1 MFKDLAEFL
10 KSLKGLRWYTI
21 VFIFLSFVLYSFN
34 HEIVRLID
42 LEWSDKDIVVESLK
56 NDILIE
62 DSLYG
67 LLDKTNSDRAYIFR
81 FHNGV
86 QYYNGSHKSKMSC
99 DYEVVR
105 KGISREAE
113 RLQDLPTGLYSRWLS
128 AVLRG
133 EMYVVD
139 VNTMTNL
146 RVKHSLL
153 EQGIE
158 AIAVEAY
165 YREGK
170 VFALIGIDYVN
181 KLSQKEID
189 SWNDSDN
196 KKTSRQGFKRHIEEI
211 GDLLL

>member
-1 MFKDLAEFL
+1 MFKDLAEFVE
-10 KSLKGLRWYTI
+10 SLKDLKWHTI

-34 HEIVRLID
+34 HEIVRLIE

-62 DSLYG
+62 DSLYA
-67 LLDKTNSDRAYIFR
+67 LLEETNSDRAYIFR

-86 QYYNGSHKSKMSC
+86 QYYNGSHKNKMSC

-105 KGISREAE
+105 NGVSREAE
-113 RLQDLPTGLYSRWLS
+113 RLQDLPTGLYGRWLD

-133 EMYVVD
+133 DMYVID
-139 VNTMTNL
+139 VNTMTDL

-165 YREGK
+165 YRDGK
-170 VFALIGIDYVN
+170 VFALIGVDYVN
-181 KLSQKEID
+181 KVSQEQID
-189 SWNDSDN
+189 NWNDDD
-196 KKTSRQGFKRHIEEI
+196 SRKAAKQRFKNDIEAI